1 MTSLK
6 AADAKEVASSVSV
19 IANEKLKAEKEAAGK
34 KKTGTFFR
42 CTSMS
47 YALVGM
53 ILHFFCIPQCAYT
66 DMASLYESSGA
77 SIDASQFTGSLV
89 GIHK

>member
-34 KKTGTFFR
+34 KKSGKFFR

-47 YALVGM
+47 YALVVM
-53 ILHFFCIPQCAYT
+53 ILHFFCTPQCAYT
-66 DMASLYESSGA
+66 DMASLYESAGA
-77 SIDASQFTGSLV
+77 SMDASQFIGSLV
-89 GIHK
+89 GIRK

>member
-34 KKTGTFFR
+34 KKTGKFFC
-42 CTSMS
+42 CTSIS
-47 YALVGM
+47 YGLAVM
-53 ILHFFCIPQCAYT
+53 ILHFF
-66 DMASLYESSGA
+66 
-77 SIDASQFTGSLV
+77 
-89 GIHK
+89 